1 MGQSHSS
8 EASDVT
14 PHNQSKRRSFL
25 ISTKKLIRIRR
36 QHSHEN
42 SGASQQSINTQ
53 TPVVG
58 EKDYHKTADRHG
70 MYRYC
75 ASLFFL
81 LTNKIKTKQH
91 AYHFFLSFIFYTL
104 HSQLFCTLYAS
115 LLVLISISWSCEIYI
130 FLKKILLY
138 IHTYAYN

>member
-53 TPVVG
+53 TPIIG

-70 MYRYC
+70 MYRLC
-75 ASLFFL
+75 KSFFL

-91 AYHFFLSFIFYTL
+91 AYHFFLSFYILHFTFTTL
-104 HSQLFCTLYAS
+104 LHALC
-115 LLVLISISWSCEIYI
+115 ISSCS
-130 FLKKILLY
+130 Y
-138 IHTYAYN
+138 IHIMVV